1 VVVDAAIK
9 TLGFG
14 RIHRWLH
21 GLRRGSTLA
30 PPAPRVQTLSSSVD
44 RAASL
49 YFRRAWCLER
59 SLVAMLL
66 MRLRGW
72 PAELVL
78 GVRRMPFAAHA
89 WVEVRGR
96 VVNDDPRVQRQYSV
110 LERCGD

>member
-1 VVVDAAIK
+1 
-9 TLGFG
+9 
-14 RIHRWLH
+14 
-21 GLRRGSTLA
+21 
-30 PPAPRVQTLSSSVD
+30 
-44 RAASL
+44 
-49 YFRRAWCLER
+49 
-59 SLVAMLL
+59 MLL